1 VVADLATLLAD
12 LGLLDLLKDVTHLL
26 YRDSELVLVDPDAEN
41 PPERK
46 AGPKVSLE
54 LFWGQKMSS

>member
-26 YRDSELVLVDPDAEN
+26 YRDSELVLVDPD
-41 PPERK
+41 
-46 AGPKVSLE
+46 
-54 LFWGQKMSS
+54 